1 MDEARHSREKR
12 GAGATRQICWPWLC
26 AAALALAWMGAQG
39 TAAVDL
45 PHKERLKAF
54 ADARQQDVS
63 LGFTEHAIM
72 CEIQL

>member
-12 GAGATRQICWPWLC
+12 GAGATRQIGW
-26 AAALALAWMGAQG
+26 AVALAWMGAQG

-63 LGFTEHAIM
+63 RGFTEHAIM